1 MELVGVGFDL
11 SGRVST
17 LVLAVTPGVD
27 NAVGGDTFSWPSTD
41 SIDAP
46 HGELSKLCK

>member
-1 MELVGVGFDL
+1 MAFLISKSLVTGVLMELVGVGFDL

-27 NAVGGDTFSWPSTD
+27 NAVGGDTFS
-41 SIDAP
+41 
-46 HGELSKLCK
+46 